1 MGFLERIGFI
11 ETEEQERERLAQAP
25 QGSINHYLAT
35 LPETIPGR
43 PQDRLVQLPWKPP
56 RTEQRYT
63 IVVVPF
69 QFHGDSLPE
78 GIKEERLPHKR
89 NSGSWDCIV
98 VHSDHPSYPVG
109 GHRICVSAAEI
120 ARGREIDLTVALAHC

>member
-25 QGSINHYLAT
+25 EGSINHYLAT
-35 LPETIPGR
+35 LPETIPGW
-43 PQDRLVQLPWKPP
+43 PQDLLVQLPWEPP
-56 RTEQRYT
+56 RTEQRYM

-69 QFHGDSLPE
+69 QFHGGSLPE
-78 GIKEERLPHKR
+78 GVEEEPLPRKR

-98 VHSDHPSYPVG
+98 VHSDHPGYPVG
-109 GHRICVSAAEI
+109 GHRICVSDAEI
-120 ARGREIDLTVALAHC
+120 ARGRKIDLARALAQD